1 MNKICKGTLV
11 PPINTKI
18 KLGRAMKLTSIALFV
33 FTTGVCA
40 SVHSQNMR
48 VNIHLNN
55 AKTGTVLEE
64 IEKQTDYLFIYNAKE
79 VDLNREVSISAQ
91 DETVAKVLS
100 SIFDGTNVAYA
111 MEGSN
116 IMLMEKTSTASAPQQ
131 DTRQITGTVV
141 DATGTPVIGAN
152 VMVKGTTNG
161 TITDMDGKFT
171 LEVAKD
177 AILQVSYIGYTN
189 QEISV
194 GNKSVLRISL
204 KEDTQALDEVVV
216 IGYGTMKKS
225 DITGAISSVSEEN
238 IARQAVANVSTALQG
253 LATGVSVT
261 SSSGSPGEA
270 ATIRI
275 RGVGTVNDAEPLY
288 VVDGMPVTDINY
300 LSTSDIQSIEVLK
313 DASAS
318 AIYGSRGANGVI
330 LITTKKGEVGK
341 TTVTL
346 DAYWGMN
353 KVLNNLDL
361 MSGPEWYDYQEQ
373 LNALRSA
380 PIDLSL
386 VNRNT
391 NTNWMDEI
399 TRTAFMHNY
408 SVGISGGKADDYKFN
423 LGLSYIDQEGTIKK
437 SDYQRFSVR
446 QSSEKTIIKDH
457 LIVGTN
463 ASITR
468 STDSSISER
477 NSSNVYDS
485 DYGVVS
491 NAIRLDPVTPAQ
503 NPDGSY
509 GYSPYID
516 YYNPLASIM
525 YRDNRRERLAFI
537 GNMFGEWQ
545 IIKGLKFKSTFGAE
559 IRRTDNKTFSPV
571 YQVSSS
577 QRNLES
583 SLTKTQDKRYNY
595 LFENTLSYEN
605 TFAEKH
611 SINAIIGY
619 TNEWGRYET
628 LSVNARDLIGEA
640 ENLQYVDATLDK
652 NKTTA
657 SNSATEFGLISYL
670 GRVHYDYDDKYLV
683 TVTYRRDGSSK
694 FSAKN
699 RWGNFPSFALGWRID
714 NEEFFKNLNADWISS
729 LKLRGGW
736 GQIGNQNIT
745 NYVDRSL
752 LSLSASYGALFGAR
766 ENETL
771 YQGIAVARLGN
782 PDIKWETTESYN
794 IGLDATF
801 FNNRLI
807 FNFEYY
813 NKTTKDMLLAAPMPI
828 YMGYANDTY
837 TNIGEANNRGVEVN
851 LEWRDKTESGFEYNV
866 GVNFSTIRN
875 RMTKLNG
882 GTPISDGPFRNGSMY
897 LTYTNE
903 GMPIGAFWGYK
914 TDGLIQTQE
923 QLDAVKR
930 ADFQPNAE
938 LGDVLFVDTNGDGKL
953 DASDRCMIG
962 NPIPDIIYGIN
973 IGMAWKGF
981 DLNLQF
987 SGTIGNDI
995 FNAMRWYTYF
1005 PNDITNKDRAILNY
1019 WTPTNTDTNIPRLTP
1034 TDVNDNDRFS
1044 DMYVENGTY
1053 LRLKN
1058 AQLGYTLPVSVTQK
1072 IKLQRVRFYVSGTN
1086 LFTISGYSGMDP
1098 EVGQSSSLSRGID
1111 YGIYPQSISFTG
1123 GINVTF

>member
-1 MNKICKGTLV
+1 MNEICKGNPNPRL
-11 PPINTKI
+11 NTKT
-18 KLGRAMKLTSIALFV
+18 KLGRVMKLTSIPLFI
-33 FTTGVCA
+33 FTTGVYA
-40 SVHSQNMR
+40 SVHSPNMR
-48 VNIHLNN
+48 I
-55 AKTGTVLEE
+55 KSDIMI
-64 IEKQTDYLFIYNAKE
+64 IEKPSI
-79 VDLNREVSISAQ
+79 VS
-91 DETVAKVLS
+91 T
-100 SIFDGTNVAYA
+100 
-111 MEGSN
+111 
-116 IMLMEKTSTASAPQQ
+116 PQQ
-131 DTRQITGTVV
+131 NTRQITGTVI
-141 DATGTPVIGAN
+141 DATGMPIIGAN

-161 TITDMDGKFT
+161 TITDIDGKFT

-177 AILQVSYIGYTN
+177 AILQVSYIGYMN
-189 QEISV
+189 QEIPV
-194 GNKSVLRISL
+194 GNKSVLSISL
-204 KEDTQALDEVVV
+204 QEDTQKLDEVVV

-225 DITGAISSVSEEN
+225 DITGAISSVSEEK

-261 SSSGSPGEA
+261 SSSGSPGSA

-275 RGVGTVNDAEPLY
+275 RGVGTVNDAEPLF

-300 LSTSDIQSIEVLK
+300 LNTSDIQSMEVLK

-330 LITTKKGEVGK
+330 LITTKKGAAGK

-353 KVLNNLDL
+353 KILNNLDL

-373 LNALRSA
+373 LNTVRSV
-380 PIDLSL
+380 PINLAL
-386 VNRNT
+386 VNRNVS
-391 NTNWMDEI
+391 TNWMDEI
-399 TRTAFMHNY
+399 THTAFMHNY
-408 SVGISGGKADDYKFN
+408 SVGISGGKENDYKFN
-423 LGLSYIDQEGTIKK
+423 LGLNYINQDGTIKK
-437 SDYQRFSVR
+437 SNYERFSVR
-446 QSSEKTIIKDH
+446 QSTEKTVLKDH
-457 LIVGTN
+457 LVVGTN
-463 ASITR
+463 ASIAR
-468 STDSSISER
+468 STDASISER

-503 NPDGSY
+503 NADGSY

-525 YRDNRRERLAFI
+525 YRDNQREKLAFI
-537 GNMFGEWQ
+537 GNMYGDWQ
-545 IIKGLKFKSTFGAE
+545 IIKGLKFKSSFGAE
-559 IRRTDNKTFSPV
+559 IRRVDNKTFSPV
-571 YQVSSS
+571 YEVSSS

-583 SLTKTQDKRYNY
+583 SLSKSQTKGHYYT
-595 LFENTLSYEN
+595 FENTLSYEK

-611 SINAIIGY
+611 SISALVGY
-619 TNEWGRYET
+619 TNEWGKQET
-628 LSVNARDLIGEA
+628 LSVNARDLIGESD
-640 ENLQYVDATLDK
+640 NLHYIDATLDK

-657 SNSATEFGLISYL
+657 SNSATEYGLMSYL
-670 GRVHYDYDDKYLV
+670 GRLHYDYNNKYLI
-683 TVTYRRDGSSK
+683 TATFRRDGSSK
-694 FSAKN
+694 FSSKN

-714 NEEFFKNLNADWISS
+714 NEPFFQKLNAEWVSS

-752 LSLSASYGALFGAR
+752 LSLSTQYGALFGAR

-771 YQGIAVARLGN
+771 YQGIAVSRLGN
-782 PDIKWETTESYN
+782 PDIKWETTESLN
-794 IGLDATF
+794 IGLDASF
-801 FNNRLI
+801 FNTRMV
-807 FNFEYY
+807 FSFEYY
-813 NKTTKDMLLAAPMPI
+813 YKTTKDMLLAAPMPI
-828 YMGYANDTY
+828 YMGYASNTY
-837 TNIGEANNRGVEVN
+837 TNIGEANNRGIEMN

-866 GVNFSTIRN
+866 GVNMSTIRN

-923 QLDAVKR
+923 QLNAVKR

-953 DASDRCMIG
+953 DSSDRCMIG

-973 IGMAWKGF
+973 MGMAWKGF

-987 SGTIGNDI
+987 GGTIGNQI
-995 FNAMRWYTYF
+995 FNAMRYYTYF
-1005 PNDITNKDRAILNY
+1005 PNDITNKDRALMNY
-1019 WTPTNTDTNIPRLTP
+1019 WTPNNTNTDIPRLTA

-1053 LRLKN
+1053 FRLRN
-1058 AQLGYTLPVSVTQK
+1058 AQLGYTLPASLTQR
-1072 IKLQRVRFYVSGTN
+1072 IKLQKVRFYVSGQN
-1086 LFTISGYSGMDP
+1086 LFTISSYSGMDP

-1111 YGIYPQSISFTG
+1111 YGIYPQNISFTG